1 MICHHNKQSYSS
13 ITLYKQPLWG
23 IINYAPLMQP
33 LWGIIIRTSMQPLW
47 GIINIFGL
55 ALQLHAKLS
64 TDKLHTFGLCCAA
77 TACPSACPSIS
88 SHCLPFQQYHQH
100 YLVALGSGSSQ
111 PAYQLFPWRIF
122 SGHRAADMAPICFHL
137 LPSLIWQMCA
147 SKQSAVLSLMLY
159 KHCLIR
165 S

>member
-1 MICHHNKQSYSS
+1 MLAYLYSVAVGASGGDVITNISLSVRAHCRARHQS
-13 ITLYKQPLWG
+13 IV
-23 IINYAPLMQP
+23 
-33 LWGIIIRTSMQPLW
+33 TSMQPLW

-55 ALQLHAKLS
+55 APQLHAKLS

-122 SGHRAADMAPICFHL
+122 SGYRADMAPICFHCCTFMKFFNSEKIL
-137 LPSLIWQMCA
+137 LLIA
-147 SKQSAVLSLMLY
+147 KY
-159 KHCLIR
+159 T
-165 S
+165 